1 MQLTGCRS
9 SPASEV
15 PRGAGLV
22 VIDGLPQ
29 AALLESGKPLGF
41 LVQRPLNDI
50 HRSPRLGDRA
60 TLVGLTSPEGSWS
73 LDDRNR
79 CTIDPLRSPLS
90 NVWYMLIAVIQ
101 SRVGCGQSRPVAAL
115 RQPIANDLSTPWCH
129 RPRRDCS
136 TEPGYPVN
144 PPTVTLSVAA
154 LIALGPTPGFV
165 KKLAELLD
173 YGRLGGPDCGR
184 HQAEARVGE
193 CLMTWEYSIDFRK
206 RAFVCLIV
214 HGTGRQLLKYG

>member
-1 MQLTGCRS
+1 VQLTGCRS

-90 NVWYMLIAVIQ
+90 NVWYMLIAVIDLTK
-101 SRVGCGQSRPVAAL
+101 VA
-115 RQPIANDLSTPWCH
+115 RRPIAVSHDFRPNDRFGSARRSWTHGRGLST
-129 RPRRDCS
+129 RQSKRDAQA
-136 TEPGYPVN
+136 
-144 PPTVTLSVAA
+144 PPEVCRLT
-154 LIALGPTPGFV
+154 INRDGPD
-165 KKLAELLD
+165 ALLD
-173 YGRLGGPDCGR
+173 RGALSER
-184 HQAEARVGE
+184 
-193 CLMTWEYSIDFRK
+193 F
-206 RAFVCLIV
+206 
-214 HGTGRQLLKYG
+214 

>member
-90 NVWYMLIAVIQ
+90 NVWYMLIAVIAPAGTHRRFTTLCRHRDVLGIW
-101 SRVGCGQSRPVAAL
+101 SAGCAYRSFISLTR
-115 RQPIANDLSTPWCH
+115 
-129 RPRRDCS
+129 
-136 TEPGYPVN
+136 
-144 PPTVTLSVAA
+144 
-154 LIALGPTPGFV
+154 TPGFGQIGSLFLNADHLEDGDRFG
-165 KKLAELLD
+165 KPLE
-173 YGRLGGPDCGR
+173 
-184 HQAEARVGE
+184 
-193 CLMTWEYSIDFRK
+193 
-206 RAFVCLIV
+206 
-214 HGTGRQLLKYG
+214 

>member
-90 NVWYMLIAVIQ
+90 NVWYMLIAVIDLTK
-101 SRVGCGQSRPVAAL
+101 VA
-115 RQPIANDLSTPWCH
+115 RRPIAVSHDFRPNDRFGISQAILD
-129 RPRRDCS
+129 PRERIEHQ
-136 TEPGYPVN
+136 TIE
-144 PPTVTLSVAA
+144 TRRT
-154 LIALGPTPGFV
+154 GPTRSLP
-165 KKLAELLD
+165 
-173 YGRLGGPDCGR
+173 PDDQPRWTRCSLR
-184 HQAEARVGE
+184 SRCPV
-193 CLMTWEYSIDFRK
+193 
-206 RAFVCLIV
+206 
-214 HGTGRQLLKYG
+214 